1 MTTTPTRRQR
11 RKLNTL
17 RNRRYLY
24 GIAVAAA
31 PVAVAYGLATSDQLA
46 PLLGLAAAVLGVG
59 GVALANPTPE

>member
-24 GIAVAAA
+24 GIAVAAV
-31 PVAVAYGLATSDQLA
+31 PVAVVYGLATADQMA

-59 GVALANPTPE
+59 GVALANPTAD